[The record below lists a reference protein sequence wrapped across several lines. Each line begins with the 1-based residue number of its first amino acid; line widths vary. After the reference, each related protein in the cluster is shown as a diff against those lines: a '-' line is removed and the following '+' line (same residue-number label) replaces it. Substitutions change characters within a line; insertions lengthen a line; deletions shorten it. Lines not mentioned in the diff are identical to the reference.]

1 MVEQYVCGPVT
12 HVDIGN
18 TSPLTLP
25 WVQDP
30 FGALRPPLSLEAMRM
45 SVELA
50 GATYGMAVEPWLRAG
65 WQDVTIQVDG
75 NLTSGIG
82 EADEERPR
90 AMTRLKSAWRM
101 HRVRARMRQRNPI
114 GQVVGALRQLEKSDT
129 GKVLVMDHPTSDGRW
144 VVAISFMGTGARFYD
159 WFSNFRMSSEEGMH
173 QGFLQ
178 LTRQFEDN
186 EEDVTFPRTAQALGL
201 ESLTLRQVVEE
212 ARNPNSRFI
221 LWLVGHSQGGAL
233 MQLYCRHKLLEDG
246 VLPRNILGYGFASPS
261 VAEGMAVADPGAY
274 PLYHIINSDDLV
286 PRMGAQVHLGLLLCY
301 RAGED
306 IRRQCYSWPRDERS
320 VRNRMAVRPLLSAMQ
335 DTPSCIEAAVAYF
348 HVLEQRTPEDML
360 AGLNGPS
367 ERHQALRRMLNAADS
382 RVDAVLRYLCRHLE
396 AAHQSITGQ
405 PIDRGHVG
413 EMQERIA
420 AVVEQM
426 GVKAFMTALQ
436 QLMAYPHTCVGRK
449 GALTGAYPYIT
460 LFGAEELRPA
470 VWQPGRPPKLVMAD
484 GQQQAAPEKTAPALL
499 NRHRPSATRLCRG
512 ARRYSQLRGRMDTR
526 HRAAMPHR
534 GTLKP
539 GEKMIGGRKE

>member
-1 MVEQYVCGPVT
+1 MVEQYICGPVT

-18 TSPLTLP
+18 TAPLTLP
-25 WVQDP
+25 WAQDP

-50 GATYGMAVEPWLRAG
+50 GATYSMAVEPWLRAG

-75 NLTSGIG
+75 DLTDGIS
-82 EADEERPR
+82 EEERG
-90 AMTRLKSAWRM
+90 AMMRLRSAWRM

-129 GKVLVMDHPTSDGRW
+129 GKVLVMDHPTPDGRW

-159 WFSNFRMSSEEGMH
+159 WFSNFRMSSEDGMH
-173 QGFLQ
+173 RGFLQ

-186 EEDVTFPRTAQALGL
+186 EGDVTFPRTAQALGL
-201 ESLTLRQVVEE
+201 ETLTLRQVIEE

-233 MQLYCRHKLLEDG
+233 MQLYCRRKMLEDG

-261 VAEGMAVADPGAY
+261 VAEGMAVAEPGAY

-286 PRMGAQVHLGLLLCY
+286 PRMGAQVHLGMLLRY

-320 VRNRMAVRPLLSAMQ
+320 VRNRMAVRPLLNTMQ
-335 DTPSCIEAAVAYF
+335 DTSSCIEAAVAYF
-348 HVLEQRTPEDML
+348 RVLEQRTPEDML
-360 AGLNGPS
+360 AGLNGPG
-367 ERHQALRRMLNAADS
+367 ERHPALRRLLSAADT

-396 AAHQSITGQ
+396 AAHQSIAGQ
-405 PIDRGHVG
+405 PIDRGRVG
-413 EMQERIA
+413 ALQATMA
-420 AVVEQM
+420 ALVEQM
-426 GVKAFMTALQ
+426 GVKAFMAAVQ
-436 QLMAYPHTCVGRK
+436 QLMAYPHSCVGRK
-449 GALTGAYPYIT
+449 GALMGAYPYIT

-470 VWQPGRPPKLVMAD
+470 VWQPGQPPRLMTTAE
-484 GQQQAAPEKTAPALL
+484 QRQAAREQAAPQLL
-499 NRHRPSATRLCRG
+499 NRRRTPAPRQCR
-512 ARRYSQLRGRMDTR
+512 APRRYSQLRGRRDTR
-526 HRAAMPHR
+526 HRAATPCR
-534 GTLKP
+534 GTVKP
-539 GEKMIGGRKE
+539 GEKMIGGRKG